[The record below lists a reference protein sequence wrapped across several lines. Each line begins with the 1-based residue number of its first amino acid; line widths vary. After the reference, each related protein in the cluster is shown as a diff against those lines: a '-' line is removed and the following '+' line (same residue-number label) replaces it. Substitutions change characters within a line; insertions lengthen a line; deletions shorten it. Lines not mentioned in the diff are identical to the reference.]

1 MESLVAYS
9 CSLGGCIAG
18 FLGGLVLLL
27 YAGRYRRLSTLLV
40 GYFVGGGLKI
50 AHAGLLLG
58 LLALFT
64 PRLTGSLAWGL
75 ALAEATG
82 YPTLLVAGTLVFYV
96 LLRLAEQETYRLLG
110 ASIII
115 YVVIVALHGL
125 VGASQP

>member
-1 MESLVAYS
+1 MESLVACG

-40 GYFVGGGLKI
+40 GYFVGGGLRI
-50 AHAGLLLG
+50 SHAGLLLG
-58 LLALFT
+58 LLAPFT

-75 ALAEATG
+75 ALAGATG
-82 YPTLLVAGTLVFYV
+82 YPALLVAGTLVFYV

-115 YVVIVALHGL
+115 CVVIVALHGL